1 VTKPHESGKTCP
13 DHRFWPYAVRMLPR
27 WFNPYKREMR
37 RMRHEIW
44 WESSIIPGIIVAAV
58 ILLTI
63 AGLMNRN

>member
-1 VTKPHESGKTCP
+1 
-13 DHRFWPYAVRMLPR
+13 MLPR

-37 RMRHEIW
+37 RMRHDIW